1 MEGEEIIDDE
11 MNTNDIN
18 SNQKETAELA
28 SDANATEDQNMGCS
42 QENQA
47 EDSNGEED
55 DDDEEEEE
63 EDAEG
68 AYTFRFEEDVNPLAL
83 TEVDANGVQPY
94 EHLERI
100 EYETLAAKKRKV
112 NRNYDLQDVPAEKRL
127 RQEDNPQALFDNLLA
142 EMTNGRRK
150 SKKMKKRGRRFGSR
164 NKLSPEITR
173 KLGDATLYYVHGR
186 YEEAITLLKELILLS
201 PNLPDS
207 YHTLGMIYNAMG
219 DKKRA
224 LAFYMLAVHL
234 TPKDASIW
242 KLLVTWS
249 LEQGNRGQACYCLDR
264 AIRADPEDI
273 ALRYHRASLYV
284 ELGEHHKAAES
295 YEQIWQVRPKN
306 VEALKTAA
314 TLYQKGGKHERS
326 VNILENYMNKNPKDA
341 DLSVVS
347 LLASML
353 MSANEHE
360 KALHHIEYA
369 QRTCSSGKELPAE
382 LLIKAGICHVH
393 LGNMKNAEDFFSVFT
408 HENVNDCAHLVIEV
422 ADSLMS
428 VKHHESALKYC
439 LMFEGSDVGNKGLL
453 YLNIGRC
460 YSFLSARTPA
470 IHYLYKALHERED
483 DIDARLDLVSVLL
496 EEDKEDESIS
506 VLSPPLDSESRV
518 GLTSDRGKPWWTD
531 VKIKL
536 KLSYIYKSKG
546 LTEAFVDAICPF
558 VQETLFI
565 ETIQRKFKGKT
576 KKRVSN
582 SELEKRARVLNAD
595 QNDNVFQGF
604 RPVASSLDLA
614 KGLRAK
620 KLLEKRRLEREQ
632 RRAEAQKAGVE
643 WQSDNDSDDESR
655 VYRQPP
661 LPDLLKDEKHIMLVI
676 DLCKGLI
683 SIKKYWEA
691 LEIITS
697 SLKLGHNTL
706 TTEKQEELRSL
717 GAQISYNIDA
727 PKNGWDCARHIVTQ
741 NPYSFA
747 AWNCYYKA
755 TSRSNVEKQ
764 NSKFLRLKIMKHNDC
779 IPPLIIKGHQL
790 TAISQHQAAAINYL
804 EAYKLM
810 PENALINL
818 CVGTALI
825 NLALGNR
832 LQNKHQCVLQ
842 GLAFLY
848 NNLRLSE
855 NSQESLYNLA
865 RAYHHVGLVSV
876 AATYYEKVLA
886 IHQIDLPIPRLPND
900 GPEVTNN
907 LKPGYCDLKREAA
920 YNLHLIYKNSGSVDL
935 ARQVL
940 KDYCSL

>member
-1 MEGEEIIDDE
+1 M
-11 MNTNDIN
+11 
-18 SNQKETAELA
+18 
-28 SDANATEDQNMGCS
+28 
-42 QENQA
+42 
-47 EDSNGEED
+47 
-55 DDDEEEEE
+55 
-63 EDAEG
+63 
-68 AYTFRFEEDVNPLAL
+68 
-83 TEVDANGVQPY
+83 
-94 EHLERI
+94 
-100 EYETLAAKKRKV
+100 
-112 NRNYDLQDVPAEKRL
+112 
-127 RQEDNPQALFDNLLA
+127 
-142 EMTNGRRK
+142 RR
-150 SKKMKKRGRRFGSR
+150 RGRRVGSR

-249 LEQGNRGQACYCLDR
+249 LLWSSNTQLCMLEALRAVSPVFLEQGNRGQACYCLDR
-264 AIRADPEDI
+264 AIRADPEDT

-341 DLSVVS
+341 DLSVVN

-408 HENVNDCAHLVIEV
+408 HENVSDCAHLVIEV

-460 YSFLSARTPA
+460 YSFLGARTPA
-470 IHYLYKALHERED
+470 IHYLYKALHERQD
-483 DIDARLDLVSVLL
+483 DIDARLDLVSLLL

-518 GLTSDRGKPWWTD
+518 ALTSDRGKPWWTD

-546 LTEAFVDAICPF
+546 LTEAFVNAICPF

-576 KKRVSN
+576 KKRISN
-582 SELEKRARVLNAD
+582 SELEKRARVLDAD
-595 QNDNVFQGF
+595 QNENVFQGF

-620 KLLEKRRLEREQ
+620 KLLEKRRLEREE

-655 VYRQPP
+655 VYREPP
-661 LPDLLKDEKHIMLVI
+661 LPDLLKDEKHIMLII

-691 LEIITS
+691 LEVITS

-706 TTEKQEELRSL
+706 TTEKQAELQSL

-755 TSRSNVEKQ
+755 TSRGDGLVKRCGCGKLMTNLMVLCIADAIRSNVEKQ

-818 CVGTALI
+818 CVGTSLI

-832 LQNKHQCVLQ
+832 LQNRHQCVLQ

-876 AATYYEKVLA
+876 AVTYYEKVLA
-886 IHQIDLPIPRLPND
+886 IHQKDLPIPRLPND